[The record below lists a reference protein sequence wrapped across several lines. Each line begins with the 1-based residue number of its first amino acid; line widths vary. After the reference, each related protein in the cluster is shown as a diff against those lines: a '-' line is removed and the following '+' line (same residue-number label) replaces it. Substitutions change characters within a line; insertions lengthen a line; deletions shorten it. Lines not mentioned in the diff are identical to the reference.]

1 MAIPPGR
8 FYYRI
13 INIILYLMTP
23 IPFLLT
29 ENKSFFIQQQN
40 QKPTTRVE
48 IFTESPLYDR
58 THRINKNG
66 AHIQTIMCTSKTIN
80 PISIQLIILC
90 TRGQPFIPRTPH
102 TFGSVIHNLLGGAA
116 RCNLSSRVRT
126 TIKFQTIAPQR
137 AQRKLYILS
146 CHEVSEK
153 YRVYKRT

>member
-1 MAIPPGR
+1 
-8 FYYRI
+8 
-13 INIILYLMTP
+13 MTP

-40 QKPTTRVE
+40 QNRPHESRVLQRVLYTTE
-48 IFTESPLYDR
+48 HTES
-58 THRINKNG
+58 TKNG

-90 TRGQPFIPRTPH
+90 TRGQPSIPCTPH

-116 RCNLSSRVRT
+116 RCNLNSRVRT
-126 TIKFQTIAPQR
+126 TIKFQTFAPQC